1 MKATFLSSKGLCAWL
16 RSHLREAS
24 VLSTARYQ
32 EKCDKALIVHQTQ
45 LTAERL
51 KQLAAVTKLKTL

>member
-1 MKATFLSSKGLCAWL
+1 MKATFLPSEGLFAWL

-24 VLSTARYQ
+24 VVSTARHR
-32 EKCDKALIVHQTQ
+32 EKCDKALIAHQTQ

-51 KQLAAVTKLKTL
+51 KQLAAVTKLRSS